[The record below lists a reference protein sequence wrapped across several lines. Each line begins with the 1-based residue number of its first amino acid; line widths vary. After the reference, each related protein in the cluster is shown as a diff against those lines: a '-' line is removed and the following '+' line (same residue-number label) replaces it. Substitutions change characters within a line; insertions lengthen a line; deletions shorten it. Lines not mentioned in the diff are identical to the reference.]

1 MQTTAHTT
9 HTKKSVKMRGTD
21 CVTRVLFSL
30 HGHAAQYM
38 LAVFCILLS
47 PQLFGQPNTP
57 RFKNISIANGLSQ
70 NSVMDIV
77 QDNTGF
83 MWLATQNGINRYDGK
98 QFVVYKETFDDIT
111 TATYNH
117 TGKLLCDNSNYLW
130 MITGGGKLKRMD
142 MHSHTI
148 THIDS
153 LFYHA
158 KKIAVP
164 PLNCFTNGK
173 DGSIW
178 LGTRNGEIIC
188 FSPSQKKIM
197 DKYILSGGS
206 GNRCIN
212 SLHFDKGDNV
222 WAASSG
228 GILFI
233 NTLSKKLTLFN
244 STILKDVACSYVTT
258 DNNSTIWLGT
268 FTRGLFYKTQQ
279 DSAFKQIN
287 KIGKENIAGMSVQS
301 IATDGDNNIWI
312 ATYGAGIYVSNQ
324 SQTTIKHFSYNNIWP
339 QPLCYD
345 DILCLTKDIK
355 GDIWI
360 GTDGGGISIYDKN
373 INYFSLISNATYPL
387 IAQARSVAAAKNGDL
402 LEGTYN
408 SGLNIF
414 SIDGMGYK
422 NLQTFVLNGISN
434 TCKRV
439 TALYTDPAGDIWM
452 GSHNNGL
459 FILNNNYTPIKHYL
473 NTATSPPIFAILPT
487 ANNNAWIGTRGSGLK
502 LMNKASGI
510 ITTYDTATVASMPEN
525 DILSLA
531 KIDETLIAVGF
542 GKKGV
547 YVFNIETKQYIPVLT
562 DSVQRLFSGETLSKC
577 LLYQAPFLWIGTNN
591 NGIIKVN
598 IETKQTG
605 LYNERNYLPD
615 NTVYGLLADSAG
627 GIWGSTNK
635 GLFYLNTYSQPVKN
649 LFFGI
654 EDGLQS
660 NEFNTGAYY
669 AAPDG
674 RFYFGGINGIN
685 SFNPAVQPYNSLP
698 AKIVITEI
706 LANNQPLTTD
716 TSYELKKYYYLD
728 HRHQSVSFSFVAI
741 DFAASSK
748 YRYYYKLQGYD
759 KEWAQSGTRNFA
771 TYTNL
776 PSGNYEFQIKAINL
790 GSGMVSQHS
799 ILLNIKPVFWRTWWF
814 ILLFILLMALTVA
827 SIAYAFIKNKVSQL
841 QLSKELAQEK
851 FEQEKKETEFKRKVA
866 EIELSAIRGQMN
878 PHFIFNCLNSIK
890 LYTEQNNSK
899 AASDYVTKFSQ
910 LVRLVLENSRSERIT
925 LAKELQALELYIQ
938 MEAMRFKEK
947 LKYKINIEHHL
958 DTEYIKI
965 PPLLLQPYIE
975 NAIWHGLMHKEEGGT
990 LTLEIKP
997 GHQADTVVA
1006 VITDDGIGRKKAT
1019 ELNSKSATRHKSFG
1033 MKLTQDRITLI
1044 NQMYKTNTVV
1054 EITDLYD
1061 DLGNPTGTSVQ
1072 LKIQV

>member
-1 MQTTAHTT
+1 MPTTT
-9 HTKKSVKMRGTD
+9 HIAPVKKLARLQRMAYLKP
-21 CVTRVLFSL
+21 LPFSMYKN
-30 HGHAAQYM
+30 AWQYM
-38 LAVFCILLS
+38 LFLFCLIYSL
-47 PQLFGQPNTP
+47 QLCGQPTTL

-77 QDNTGF
+77 QDKTGF

-117 TGKLLCDNSNYLW
+117 TGKLLCDNSNNLW
-130 MITGGGKLKRMD
+130 IITGGGKLKRMD
-142 MHSHTI
+142 MHSHKI
-148 THIDS
+148 TAIDS
-153 LFYHA
+153 LFYQS
-158 KKIAVP
+158 KKVAIPA
-164 PLNCFTNGK
+164 LNCFANGK
-173 DGSIW
+173 DGSMW

-188 FSPSQKKIM
+188 FSPSQQKII
-197 DKYILSGGS
+197 DKYPLSGGS
-206 GNRCIN
+206 ANPCIN
-212 SLHFDKGDNV
+212 SLHFGKGDNI

-228 GILFI
+228 GLFFI
-233 NTLSKKLTLFN
+233 NTLARKIKAFN
-244 STILKDVACSYVTT
+244 SGALKNTACSYITI
-258 DNNSTIWLGT
+258 DQNSTIWLGT
-268 FTRGLFYKTQQ
+268 FTQGLFAKTRQ
-279 DSAFKQIN
+279 DSAFKHIPV
-287 KIGKENIAGMSVQS
+287 IGKENIASMSVQS
-301 IATDGDNNIWI
+301 IATDADNNVWI
-312 ATYGAGIYVSNQ
+312 ATYGNGVYVWDHMQSN
-324 SQTTIKHFSYNNIWP
+324 TKHFAYNNIWP

-345 DILCLTKDIK
+345 DILCLAKDTK

-373 INYFSLISNATYPL
+373 INYFNLISNSTYPL
-387 IAQARSVAAAKNGDL
+387 IAQARSIAAAKNGDL

-408 SGLNIF
+408 SGLNVF
-414 SIDGMGYK
+414 SSDGAGYK
-422 NLQTFVLNGISN
+422 NLQVFALNGVSN
-434 TCKRV
+434 ICKRV

-459 FILNNNYTPIKHYL
+459 FILNSHYTPIKHYL

-487 ANNNAWIGTRGSGLK
+487 ANNNVWIGTRGSGLM
-502 LMNKASGI
+502 LVNKGI
-510 ITTYDTATVASMPEN
+510 GVISSYDTATIASMPEN

-531 KIDETLIAVGF
+531 KIDERIIAVGF

-547 YVFNIETKQYIPVLT
+547 HLFNTETKQYSPVLT
-562 DSVQRLFSGETLSKC
+562 DSVQRLFTGETLSKC

-598 IETKQTG
+598 ISTKQIG

-615 NTVYGLLADSAG
+615 NTVYGLLADSLG

-635 GLFYLNTYSQPVKN
+635 GLFYLNTASQPVKN
-649 LFFGI
+649 LVFGI

-669 AAPDG
+669 TSPDS

-685 SFNPAVQPYNSLP
+685 SFNPKVQPYNSLP

-706 LANNQPLTTD
+706 LANNQPLATD
-716 TSYELKKYYYLD
+716 TSYELKKSYYLD
-728 HRHQSVSFSFVAI
+728 HRHQSVSFNFVAL
-741 DFAASSK
+741 DFAVSSK
-748 YRYYYKLQGYD
+748 YRYYFQLEGYD
-759 KEWAQSGTRNFA
+759 KDWIQSGTRNFA

-776 PSGNYEFQIKAINL
+776 PAGNYRFKIKAINP

-799 ILLNIKPVFWRTWWF
+799 IQLNIKPVFWRTWWF
-814 ILLFILLMALTVA
+814 LLLVLLTAATIV
-827 SIAYAFIKNKVSQL
+827 YAFIRNRIAQL
-841 QLSKELAQEK
+841 QLSKQLAQEK
-851 FEQEKKETEFKRKVA
+851 FEQEKKEAEFKRKVA

-947 LKYKINIEHHL
+947 LKYKIIIEPHL

-990 LTLEIKP
+990 LTLEINRDKVS
-997 GHQADTVVA
+997 DA
-1006 VITDDGIGRKKAT
+1006 VIATITDNGIGRKKAM

-1061 DLGNPTGTSVQ
+1061 TLENATGTSVQ